1 MKRGRKIE
9 SKSPLSRPTGK
20 KEDFCGYYEVLI
32 WEQKG
37 PTVFRDNVSLFKEEG
52 CCYFFRCFAGI
63 VPEAFPPGVRRGQQR
78 RSVVSFGR
86 KICPGW

>member
-32 WEQKG
+32 WEQKALRFFMTMFPFSKKRAVVIFFDVLPG
-37 PTVFRDNVSLFKEEG
+37 LCQKLFHQE
-52 CCYFFRCFAGI
+52 
-63 VPEAFPPGVRRGQQR
+63 
-78 RSVVSFGR
+78 
-86 KICPGW
+86 